1 MDKIISIKKLREFG
15 ILFSILFP
23 IFIGLLVPLIY
34 GHPFRMWTICP
45 SIILFSLAFLKPEIL
60 YFPYKFWMKLGMILG
75 WINSRLILGMI
86 FVLVV
91 QPISLFMKLFGYDPL
106 RKKNSNL
113 STYREMKKDY
123 KIDLTRIF

>member
-1 MDKIISIKKLREFG
+1 MDKLISLKKLREFG
-15 ILFSILFP
+15 ILFGILFP

-34 GHPFRMWTICP
+34 GHPFRVWTIFP
-45 SIILFSLAFLKPEIL
+45 GIIHFFLAFLKPESL
-60 YFPYKFWMKLGMILG
+60 YYPYKLWMKLGMILG

-106 RKKNSNL
+106 RKNTANL
-113 STYREMKKDY
+113 STYREVKKNY